1 MQKLTDNE
9 IRFIKDTG
17 VTPAVIQKD
26 EWDRTRCKNFD
37 DAATLAKTAY
47 NIDLD
52 ELYEITTDDVSFYEL
67 KFAATYLLYTFF
79 TKEELMDMSPACA
92 VEWLQDFKYWYGYR
106 KWSEDD
112 AATEIEEAIEIYN
125 GTRKFCDV
133 DGNIWNSPILK
144 GVYSYE

>member
-17 VTPAVIQKD
+17 VTPAVIQND

-52 ELYEITTDDVSFYEL
+52 ALYKKTTVDTDFIAL
-67 KFAATYLLYTFF
+67 DFAATYLLYTFF
-79 TKEELMDMSPACA
+79 TKEELMEMSPVCA
-92 VEWLQDFKYWYGYR
+92 VEWLQDFKYWYDGYR
-106 KWSEDD
+106 KWSTYD
-112 AATEIEEAIEIYN
+112 AALELQEAIEIYN
-125 GTRKFCDV
+125 GTRQFYDME
-133 DGNIWNSPILK
+133 GNIWNGPIDEEE
-144 GVYSYE
+144 YY